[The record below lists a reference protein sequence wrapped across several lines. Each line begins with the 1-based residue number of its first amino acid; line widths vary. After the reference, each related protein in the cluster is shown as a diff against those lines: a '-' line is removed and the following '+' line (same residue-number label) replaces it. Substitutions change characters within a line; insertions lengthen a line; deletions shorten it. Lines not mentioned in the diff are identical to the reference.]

1 MFNQE
6 NSYRQIMKSTSIFG
20 GVQIFQIVVTI
31 ISSKFI
37 AVLLGP
43 LGMGVASLLT
53 TTMDFIGSLTNFG
66 LGTSAI
72 KNISAA
78 YSSGNTNRLST
89 IVIVFRRLVWIT
101 GLLGSLLA
109 AILSPFLSK
118 LSFGNSNYTYAF
130 LSISIILLIRQISV
144 GQGVVLR
151 GTRQITHMAKSG
163 LIGSTIGLFTTIPLY
178 YFLGQNGI
186 VPGIIITALTSLLI
200 NWYYSRKI
208 DIIPVYVSKV
218 RTIAEGKEM
227 LTMGFMIS
235 LSGMIGLGIS
245 YIVRAFIGRYG
256 GVEQVGLYS
265 AGFAIINTY
274 VGLIFTAMS
283 MDYYPRLSAVSDN
296 NEKCKTTINQQ
307 IEISILILAPI
318 LIIFLVFIQWI
329 IVLLYSKMFLG
340 ISSMVYWAALGMF
353 FKAVSWPI
361 SYIFMAKSASKI
373 FFWSELITNT
383 YMLGLNIVGYYFF
396 GLTGLGVSFLV
407 TYIIYSIQVF
417 IIANRN
423 YNFTFTSEFKK
434 LFIIQIFIAL
444 ISLVVVFVLSNI
456 YAYIVG
462 ILLII
467 ISSYYSYTELDKR
480 INLRDTI
487 SKIFSR

>member
-208 DIIPVYVSKV
+208 EIIPVYVSKV

>member
-1 MFNQE
+1 
-6 NSYRQIMKSTSIFG
+6 MKSTSIFG
-20 GVQIFQIVVTI
+20 GVQVFQIIVTI

-208 DIIPVYVSKV
+208 EILPVYVSKV

-256 GVEQVGLYS
+256 GIEQVGLYS

-487 SKIFSR
+487 SKIFKR

>member
-1 MFNQE
+1 
-6 NSYRQIMKSTSIFG
+6 MKSTSIFG
-20 GVQIFQIVVTI
+20 GVQVFQIIVTI

-78 YSSGNTNRLST
+78 YSSGNANRLST

-118 LSFGNSNYTYAF
+118 FSFGNSNYTYAF

-208 DIIPVYVSKV
+208 EILPVYVSKV

-256 GVEQVGLYS
+256 GIEQVGLYS

>member
-1 MFNQE
+1 
-6 NSYRQIMKSTSIFG
+6 MKSTSIFG

-208 DIIPVYVSKV
+208 EIIPVYVSKV

>member
-1 MFNQE
+1 
-6 NSYRQIMKSTSIFG
+6 MKSTSIFG

-208 DIIPVYVSKV
+208 EIIPVYVSKV

-487 SKIFSR
+487 SRIFSR